1 MTGAGWMVT
10 AGVDWVDA
18 TNTILSSTEVL
29 TADGWVPGPPLPEP
43 LSSHCQV
50 TLGEKTIVA
59 GMALAG
65 LLMGYI

>member
-1 MTGAGWMVT
+1 MVT
-10 AGVDWVDA
+10 GGRDA
-18 TNTILSSTEVL
+18 TDTILSSTEIL
-29 TADGWVPGPPLPEP
+29 TADGWVAGPALPVP

-59 GMALAG
+59 GMAG

>member
-10 AGVDWVDA
+10 GGYDG
-18 TNTILSSTEVL
+18 TTTRLSSTEIL

-43 LSSHCQV
+43 LSDHCQV

-59 GMALAG
+59 GMAG